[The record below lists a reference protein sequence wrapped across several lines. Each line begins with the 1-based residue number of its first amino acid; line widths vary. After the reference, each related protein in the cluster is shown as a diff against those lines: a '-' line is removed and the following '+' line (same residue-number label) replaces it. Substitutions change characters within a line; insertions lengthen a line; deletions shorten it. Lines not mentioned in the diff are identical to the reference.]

1 MIELGYDFL
10 KKDLN
15 KIQKFKNPTLN
26 ITKNKIKKNSNY
38 KIFLNKT
45 QFNNLIKDGM
55 IKYRLTDA
63 KKRYNIQSGDGL
75 ADIFKMVLP
84 YAKNILPKLATT
96 VGLSTIGAL
105 TSNTINKK
113 MNKNKNDTIIKLNDS
128 QVKKINSDLKKLNDS
143 KIFDKKITLQE
154 QEGNGVFSF
163 LLPTLVSLLPS
174 ILSSGKGVSKN
185 RNFFLK

>member
-1 MIELGYDFL
+1 
-10 KKDLN
+10 
-15 KIQKFKNPTLN
+15 
-26 ITKNKIKKNSNY
+26 
-38 KIFLNKT
+38 
-45 QFNNLIKDGM
+45 M

-96 VGLSTIGAL
+96 VGLSSIGAL
-105 TSNTINKK
+105 TSNAINKK
-113 MNKNKNDTIIKLNDS
+113 MNKKKNNTIIKLNDS
-128 QVKKINSDLKKLNDS
+128 QVKKINDNFKKINDS
-143 KIFDKKITLQE
+143 KIFDKKITLEE

-174 ILSSGKGVSKN
+174 ILSSGKGIKKQ
-185 RNFFLK
+185 NFF

>member
-15 KIQKFKNPTLN
+15 KIQKFKNPV
-26 ITKNKIKKNSNY
+26 IDISKNKIKKNSNY

-45 QFNNLIKDGM
+45 QFNNLIKNGM

-63 KKRYNIQSGDGL
+63 KKKQNLMVGDGL

-96 VGLSTIGAL
+96 VGLS
-105 TSNTINKK
+105 S
-113 MNKNKNDTIIKLNDS
+113 
-128 QVKKINSDLKKLNDS
+128 INS
-143 KIFDKKITLQE
+143 I
-154 QEGNGVFSF
+154 
-163 LLPTLVSLLPS
+163 
-174 ILSSGKGVSKN
+174 
-185 RNFFLK
+185 NFKCY

>member
-1 MIELGYDFL
+1 MIELGYNFD
-10 KKDLN
+10 KKSLD
-15 KIQKFKNPTLN
+15 KIKRFKNPV
-26 ITKNKIKKNSNY
+26 IDISKNKIKKNSDY

-45 QFNNLIKDGM
+45 QFNNLIKNGM

-96 VGLSTIGAL
+96 VGLSSIGAL
-105 TSNTINKK
+105 TSNAINKK
-113 MNKNKNDTIIKLNDS
+113 MNKKKNDTIIKLNDS
-128 QVKKINSDLKKLNDS
+128 QVKKINDNFKKINDS
-143 KIFDKKITLQE
+143 KIFDKKITLEE

-174 ILSSGKGVSKN
+174 LLSSGKGIKKQ
-185 RNFFLK
+185 NFFLK

>member
-1 MIELGYDFL
+1 MIELGYNFD
-10 KKDLN
+10 KKSLD
-15 KIQKFKNPTLN
+15 KIKRFKNPVID

-63 KKRYNIQSGDGL
+63 KKKQNLMVGDGL

-84 YAKNILPKLATT
+84 YAKNILPKALTT
-96 VGLSTIGAL
+96 LGLSSIGAL
-105 TSNTINKK
+105 TSSAINKK
-113 MNKNKNDTIIKLNDS
+113 MNKKNGTIIKLNDS
-128 QVKKINSDLKKLNDS
+128 QVKKINDNLKKINDS
-143 KIFDKKITLQE
+143 KIFDKKITLEE

-174 ILSSGKGVSKN
+174 LLSSGKGVSKN

>member
-1 MIELGYDFL
+1 MIELGYNFD
-10 KKDLN
+10 KKSLD
-15 KIQKFKNPTLN
+15 KIKRFKNPV
-26 ITKNKIKKNSNY
+26 IDISKNKIKKNSNY

-75 ADIFKMVLP
+75 SDILKMILP
-84 YAKNILPKLATT
+84 YAKNILPKALTT
-96 VGLSTIGAL
+96 LGLSSIGAL
-105 TSNTINKK
+105 TSNAINKK
-113 MNKNKNDTIIKLNDS
+113 MNKKNDISKIIKLNND
-128 QVKKINSDLKKLNDS
+128 QVKKINESLKKINDS
-143 KIFDKKITLQE
+143 KIFDKKITLEE

-174 ILSSGKGVSKN
+174 LLSSGKGIKKQK
-185 RNFFLK
+185 FFLK